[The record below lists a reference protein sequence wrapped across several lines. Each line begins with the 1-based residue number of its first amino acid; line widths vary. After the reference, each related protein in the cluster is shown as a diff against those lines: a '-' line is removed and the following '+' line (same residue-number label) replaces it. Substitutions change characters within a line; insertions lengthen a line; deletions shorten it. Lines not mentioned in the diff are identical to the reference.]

1 MTFLRSRGLVAWLGF
16 SLLREELRSNSTKQ
30 SSKNSDL
37 QNFFIIFSGL
47 PRRFAPRNDKLVSA

>member
-37 QNFFIIFSGL
+37 QNFFYYFFWIATSL
-47 PRRFAPRNDKLVSA
+47 RSSQ